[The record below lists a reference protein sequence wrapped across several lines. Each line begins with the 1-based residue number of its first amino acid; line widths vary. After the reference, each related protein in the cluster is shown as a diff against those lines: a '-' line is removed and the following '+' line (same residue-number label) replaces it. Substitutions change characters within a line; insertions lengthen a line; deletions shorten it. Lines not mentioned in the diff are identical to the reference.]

1 MIKNLQWDDARVF
14 LAIARMGTLTRAAKL
29 LGLGMATMIR
39 RLDRLEAALGVKLF
53 SRHQNGYF
61 LTDDGAALVD
71 RAEALEQAG
80 QAFGTATMNQ
90 VAGTV
95 RLATAENLANPLVI
109 PALGSLLQAHPDLK
123 LEVVMGPNTINLHRR
138 DADLAVRMIKPTDGN
153 VTLRRIGTLGFG
165 LYGSPSYLA
174 GRTSKSGPSVLE
186 SDQLIGWVETYSHL
200 PSAQWINRALA
211 GRPARLLTSSLA
223 SQQSAAISGIGLA
236 VLPHFL
242 ARGSG
247 LQCVIPELGVD
258 QTIWLVIH
266 SDLIHSRRVRVV
278 ADFLI
283 ELFERKA
290 SELARQS
297 A

>member
-1 MIKNLQWDDARVF
+1 MLKNLKWDDARVF

-29 LGLGMATMIR
+29 LGLGVATMTR
-39 RLDRLEAALGVKLF
+39 RLDRLEAALGVNLF
-53 SRHQNGYF
+53 SRHQSGYY
-61 LTDDGAALVD
+61 LTDDGTALMD

-80 QAFGTATMNQ
+80 QAFGTAAMNQ

-109 PALGSLLQAHPDLK
+109 PALGSLLQAHPDLT
-123 LEVVMGPNTINLHRR
+123 LELVTGSHIINLHRR

-174 GRTSKSGPSVLE
+174 GRASKSSSSLLE
-186 SDQLIGWVETYSHL
+186 SDQLIGWVETSSHL

-211 GRPARLLTSSLA
+211 GRPARLLTSTLA
-223 SQQSAAISGIGLA
+223 SQYAAATAGIGLA

-242 ARGSG
+242 VRESE

-258 QTIWLVIH
+258 QTIWLVAH
-266 SDLIHSRRVRVV
+266 SDLIHSRRIRVV

-283 ELFERKA
+283 ELFESKA
-290 SELARQS
+290 RELAY
-297 A
+297 ANI

>member
-1 MIKNLQWDDARVF
+1 MVKNLQWDDARVF

-29 LGLGMATMIR
+29 LGLGVATMTR

-61 LTDDGAALVD
+61 LTDDGTALVG
-71 RAEALEQAG
+71 RAEVLEQAG
-80 QAFGTATMNQ
+80 QAFGTAAMNQ

-109 PALGSLLQAHPDLK
+109 PSLGSLLQAHPDLT
-123 LEVVMGPNTINLHRR
+123 LEVVTGSTTINLHRR

-174 GRTSKSGPSVLE
+174 GRTSKSHSSVLE

-223 SQQSAAISGIGLA
+223 SQHSAAVAGIGLA

-247 LQCVIPELGVD
+247 LQCAIPELGVD
-258 QTIWLVIH
+258 QTIWLVTH

-283 ELFERKA
+283 ELFESKA
-290 SELARQS
+290 KELAY
-297 A
+297 AGL